1 MAWSSNFYFYYQT
14 YSLISILNSRKVR
27 SIIFFITCKISM
39 GVSKSF
45 VLFLMLIVLSLC
57 SLEDITE
64 ENLDDIRSSKKI
76 WLVYQTSSI

>member
-1 MAWSSNFYFYYQT
+1 
-14 YSLISILNSRKVR
+14 
-27 SIIFFITCKISM
+27 M

-45 VLFLMLIVLSLC
+45 VLFLMLVVFSLC

-64 ENLDDIRSSKKI
+64 ANLDDIRSSKKI